1 MKRLHSI
8 LILSILIVPLLLTWS
23 PSTAQTF
30 EQLLQ
35 AKYLTA
41 LQDSAVKYELLKPRM
56 YTLEKSCTFTTQ
68 ENIDLKNERRFLSF
82 QQDALKINF
91 EASLADQ
98 RKKKKKWGAVGV
110 VVGVALAKLIF

>member
-8 LILSILIVPLLLTWS
+8 LILSALIAPLSLTWS
-23 PSTAQTF
+23 PSTGQTF

-41 LQDSAVKYELLKPRM
+41 LQDSAVKFELIKPRM
-56 YTLEKSCTFTTQ
+56 VTLQKSFGFIEQ
-68 ENIDLKNERRFLSF
+68 ENQALKNERRFLSF
-82 QQDALKINF
+82 QQEALKINF

-98 RKKKKKWGAVGV
+98 RKKKYAWGAG
-110 VVGVALAKLIF
+110 GVALGVLLKLIL